1 MSSSAAG
8 AGSPS
13 LKAFHSETCSQTP
26 FGGLQSTKVDENEGG
41 EEDNDGGRGQG
52 CWIMASVVEEQCS
65 SRTVI
70 IGGRGGQGVEIWVK
84 FRFFVTFRIVSEWK
98 LEKDGRRAS
107 MEDVRA
113 RIVKEW

>member
-52 CWIMASVVEEQCS
+52 CWIMASVVEEAMQQQDCNYW
-65 SRTVI
+65 RP
-70 IGGRGGQGVEIWVK
+70 GRARGGNSGEIQI
-84 FRFFVTFRIVSEWK
+84 FCNIQNCQ
-98 LEKDGRRAS
+98 
-107 MEDVRA
+107 
-113 RIVKEW
+113 